1 MKQFSSPHVH
11 PQSLDSASTP
21 EALAKREVELGSGS
35 LTCTDHGSLACAYT
49 TYELAKK
56 NNLTPVIG
64 LEAYVRDDNCP
75 ILTQFGIPKTDTV
88 PKGTDK
94 DKWKEEHPDGSFFD
108 YNRYF
113 HATLGFRDFK
123 AYKVAVRL
131 LSKADARAEQHGSE
145 RKAIWGWNEIE
156 ELAAHNVTLGSSCL
170 VGLVSRHLLN
180 TDVPQD
186 TKVKIATAYF
196 ERLHHLFQD
205 RFFVEVFP
213 HRCTHNFIEAVFIE
227 VEKEDG
233 TKEVQ
238 KYYFGKSLKTDA
250 GTFKAKELADSKNK
264 HQYLLGICNYRVWTD
279 FEKPLKILNITKQEG
294 FVQNECAPW
303 SPDGDLQFGSNIFM
317 MHMAKKYGVPV
328 QISDDA
334 HYDVKERHIIQ
345 NVRLAQS
352 GSLRFH
358 ESYYR
363 MSSAD
368 AFSHFNKIH
377 NISEKTF
384 EGWIDNSKAWLEG
397 FKGFTFDNTPQL
409 PTKFFPADSL
419 AYTKELIKK
428 HGRFKNEPVYIER
441 LKKEIDILHK
451 NGKIDLLPYFFI
463 DEEVCRIYQNQGG
476 LTSPGRGSGGGLLL
490 AYLMGITH
498 LDPIKE
504 NLSLERFIN
513 QARIEGGSLP
523 DVDQD
528 LSSRDLLVGYDTNVV
543 EVESEDGTKRI
554 LPEDFKIET
563 DQGLLTVKQAVKK
576 QAEFKAWW

>member
-1 MKQFSSPHVH
+1 M
-11 PQSLDSASTP
+11 
-21 EALAKREVELGSGS
+21 AKREVELGSGS

-56 NNLTPVIG
+56 NGLTPVVG
-64 LEAYVRDDNCP
+64 LEGYFRADDCP
-75 ILTQFGIPKTDTV
+75 ILTRFGIPKTDEV
-88 PKGTDK
+88 PKGSDK
-94 DKWKEEHPDGSFFD
+94 DKWKLEHPEGSHFS
-108 YNRYF
+108 YAKYF
-113 HATLGFRDFK
+113 HITLGFQDFK

-145 RKAIWGWNEIE
+145 RKQIFGWPEIE
-156 ELAAHNVTLGSSCL
+156 ELASHNVTAGSGCL
-170 VGLVSRHLLN
+170 IGMISRHLLN
-180 TDVPQD
+180 KELPQA
-186 TKVKIATAYF
+186 TKVDIAKAYF
-196 ERLHHLFQD
+196 ERMHYLFKD

-213 HRCTHNFIEAVFIE
+213 HQCAHEFIEAVFVE

-238 KYYFGKSLKTDA
+238 KYYFGKLLKTDA
-250 GTFKAKELADSKNK
+250 GELKAKELADKYDNTK
-264 HQYLLGICNYRVWTD
+264 HQFLLSVCNYRVWTD
-279 FEKPLKILNITKQEG
+279 FEKPLKILNVTKQEG

-303 SPDGDLQFGSNIFM
+303 APGGDMQFGANVFA
-317 MHMAKKYGVPV
+317 MHMAKKYNIPIMV
-328 QISDDA
+328 SDDS
-334 HYDVKERHIIQ
+334 HFSEQKQKVIQ
-345 NVRLAQS
+345 DVRLAQQ
-352 GSLRFH
+352 GSWRFH
-358 ESYYR
+358 ESYHR
-363 MSSAD
+363 MGSQE
-368 AFSHFNKIH
+368 AFAHFNKLH

-384 EGWIDNSKAWLEG
+384 DGWIDNSKAWLEG
-397 FKGFTFDNTPQL
+397 FKGFEFENKPQL

-419 AYTKELIKK
+419 AYTKELIQK

-523 DVDQD
+523 DLDQD
-528 LSSRDLLVGYDTNVV
+528 LSSRDLLVGYEVNVV
-543 EVESEDGTKRI
+543 EVEATDGSKRI

-563 DQGLLTVKQAVKK
+563 DQGLLTVKEAIDQQAD
-576 QAEFKAWW
+576 FKPWWQRSPSAQVANA